1 MVVQKITSF
10 LPSQK
15 QKSVKTLATEVR
27 IALDCIKTLTYN
39 CGEEHYETLQQ
50 VNDDLK
56 GITATL
62 RKQLPESEGLV
73 VRPQLKLKDLVRQK
87 RNVALKLRIS
97 QVPPKR
103 HAGRKRANS
112 AYRNRHGKKAASLR
126 KVQGDTYGIVSHIDL
141 IPI

>member
-10 LPSQK
+10 SLSQK
-15 QKSVKTLATEVR
+15 LKSVKTRATKVH

-56 GITATL
+56 EITATL
-62 RKQLPESEGLV
+62 QKQWPESEGLV

-87 RNVALKLRIS
+87 RNVAMKLLIS
-97 QVPPKR
+97 QIPPKR
-103 HAGRKRANS
+103 QAGRKRANT
-112 AYRNRHGKKAASLR
+112 AYRNTHGKKL
-126 KVQGDTYGIVSHIDL
+126 H
-141 IPI
+141 P